1 MQSPHSAGQAI
12 GLVKRQVGEAM
23 VVAVSGDLD
32 VENVAPL
39 GIALAEAG
47 ESVTGPVAVDMSR
60 VAFADSTTVNVLLQA
75 RGALGPRLRVAQPS
89 AFVQRLFAVIGLE
102 QALPMYETVEDAL
115 AAAEPSEALAP
126 DGGE

>member
-1 MQSPHSAGQAI
+1 M
-12 GLVKRQVGEAM
+12 GLVKRQVGDAM

-32 VENVAPL
+32 VENIAPL
-39 GIALAEAG
+39 GTALAEAG
-47 ESVTGPVAVDMSR
+47 EKVTGPVVVDLSR
-60 VAFADSTTVNVLLQA
+60 VDFADSTTVNLLLQA
-75 RGALGPRLRVAQPS
+75 HGSLGPRLRLAQPS

-102 QALPMYETVEDAL
+102 QALSVYGTVEDAL